1 MGLFRGSPNLL
12 EFSPKLEDVHHRDR
26 AMFQVND
33 PTLCVVLSVEG
44 QSVQRKTNMSHFL
57 RKLQCFLNDE
67 DGPTSVEYA
76 VMIMLIFLAV
86 IVIVQSLGR
95 MLGDSFTGSS
105 QSIDKAIGGS

>member
-1 MGLFRGSPNLL
+1 MFQ
-12 EFSPKLEDVHHRDR
+12 VIDR
-26 AMFQVND
+26 AM
-33 PTLCVVLSVEG
+33 CVVSSVEG
-44 QSVQRKTNMSHFL
+44 QPALRKINMSHFL
-57 RKLQCFLNDE
+57 RKLRCFLNEE

-105 QSIDKAIGGS
+105 QSIDKAFGGSGN